1 MKPLIAILA
10 VATIMAGCA
19 STRLSDT
26 DRLALYRANAGE
38 PVRDFHYFGSINGWS
53 PLGDEALTVWT
64 RPNQGYLLELTG
76 PCPDLEFASAISI
89 SNLMGRVS
97 ARFDKVTVHGG
108 SSRTYFPCRIRE
120 IRPLHVKALK
130 QAEREL
136 RQVNAVKREGS
147 ERD

>member
-1 MKPLIAILA
+1 MKRLIAILA
-10 VATIMAGCA
+10 VTTVLAGCA
-19 STRLSDT
+19 STGLSEN

-38 PVRDFHYFGSINGWS
+38 PVGDFHYFGSLNGWS

-64 RPNQGYLLELTG
+64 RPNQGYLLELAG
-76 PCPDLEFASAISI
+76 PCPDLEFAPAISI

-108 SSRTYFPCRIRE
+108 GSRTNFPCRIRE

-136 RQVNAVKREGS
+136 RLNVRS
-147 ERD
+147 